1 MARKYNS
8 GFEKKLQC
16 WCKIIGRNHE
26 KIQINVTIK
35 SSTLLSNLR
44 PIKISRVVCQKI
56 IINSNKSLRKC
67 KKIGR

>member
-1 MARKYNS
+1 MARKYHS
-8 GFEKKLQC
+8 RLEKKLQC
-16 WCKIIGRNHE
+16 WCQIIRRNYE
-26 KIQINVTIK
+26 KIQVNVTIK
-35 SSTLLSNLR
+35 SSTLSSNLR